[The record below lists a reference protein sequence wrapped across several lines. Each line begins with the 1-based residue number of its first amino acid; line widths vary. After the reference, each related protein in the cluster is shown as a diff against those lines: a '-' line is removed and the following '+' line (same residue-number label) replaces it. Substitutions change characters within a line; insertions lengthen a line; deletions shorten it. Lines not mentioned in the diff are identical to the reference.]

1 MRRGCACRAHALRA
15 PVYCR
20 VPQMHRSDQAYVNR
34 MIHAAAAAEL
44 AAAKQGPGA
53 GGAAEAKCV
62 MFADAAEAEGAPC
75 LRV

>member
-1 MRRGCACRAHALRA
+1 
-15 PVYCR
+15 
-20 VPQMHRSDQAYVNR
+20 MHRSDQAYVNR

-44 AAAKQGPGA
+44 AAAKQGPGL
-53 GGAAEAKCV
+53 GGADGTASTAKAKCV